1 MEIWRRCHLHPV
13 KTKFKKDIAPRGLNY
28 MWNTK
33 AEGTNTN
40 TKAGGDDDA
49 NMQVASCQN
58 RRHSQ
63 IGVLSPPFAPR
74 KFLLVSLGGVLMIP
88 SPSAGCPEVARCSLS
103 LLFVLLLLALLAAL
117 WGMWM
122 LQIWSC
128 SSSIT
133 GRQLWCFPRKDNLL
147 QIYSCPTAS
156 LLPKR
161 CKTPARQSEPPPS
174 YYSDPP

>member
-13 KTKFKKDIAPRGLNY
+13 KTKFKKDIAPRGIQKQ
-28 MWNTK
+28 TAQIQIQK
-33 AEGTNTN
+33 
-40 TKAGGDDDA
+40 
-49 NMQVASCQN
+49 QVVVMMMETGRLASCQN
-58 RRHSQ
+58 RRHIQ

-88 SPSAGCPEVARCSLS
+88 SPSAGYPEVARCSLS

-147 QIYSCPTAS
+147 QIYSCLAAS

-161 CKTPARQSEPPPS
+161 CKTPARQSEPPPPITAT
-174 YYSDPP
+174 PPNY